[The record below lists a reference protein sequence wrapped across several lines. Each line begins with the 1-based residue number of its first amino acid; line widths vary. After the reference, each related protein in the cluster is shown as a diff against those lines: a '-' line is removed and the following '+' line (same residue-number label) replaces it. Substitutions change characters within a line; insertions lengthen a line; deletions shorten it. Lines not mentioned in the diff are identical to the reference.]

1 MALKKAKV
9 TLGGVALA
17 ATGGIAWRFVSG
29 VQPYTAVFTV
39 HTSGWE
45 RLKSQMGQPLQ
56 LVISDSRGVE
66 TTIEQVYI
74 LHIAPSDSPHRVSF
88 VVADKRWKWG
98 YKLVVRDFNMP
109 RKTGDRTAKNTVPI
123 ETQQVFDSYWF
134 LSYSLKGDQG
144 ELWSAQDCVKEVIEI
159 LEGEGAAS
167 GGYVVDSF
175 PIKDTGGSNT
185 GEFTI
190 QGVTLRDQGDVALAR
205 MLSYVPGADV
215 YINAQGQAVIYDATD
230 LDATEA
236 HFQGL
241 PVSLW
246 TGENAAWVDRI
257 QIRPEKVV
265 VYYQREI
272 ELLLEYADDYRGF
285 TSAQPVGSHP
295 YIENVLPTVDPV
307 TDISEYDPVAG
318 SVVTK
323 PVPPGTWVRVDKWL
337 EAMDA
342 DRPEGSLPWNF
353 KTIKRHWL
361 KGDLEAVLGAK
372 GLDLDAE
379 ANIAMRVQ
387 TLRQHFRQ
395 TFRVNRK
402 YMERI
407 RSLRSVRVGI
417 IDPVSGARAPAA
429 VWGQACIIPS
439 TKGTYM
445 AARGSDDK
453 SKSKVYRN
461 IDMLAP
467 SRNTGVEVISTAPGP
482 TRVNIIDEDLGVFRL
497 EWIVSPYGT
506 VESFLPCKLVNDQNY
521 DGIAVTRD
529 MRYQDGDPMGPGM
542 QVEGGTNGIW
552 LDPQLEYVVILTA
565 VPCGPNNV
573 RQFHKVEV
581 DPGDVASIFRREFR
595 IKDGKGPTLEVFVPP
610 GEATAR
616 FALASQSE
624 AFETVQDL
632 FGLRNNASGEES
644 GLEGPELPG
653 YVLMNEDSHLTGHST
668 SLAAEMLTPYADNVQ
683 GSVVTRVPDSG
694 LKLVGNMSGATIRV
708 AAAPSAKVDAVHQF
722 PGQQRQISRL
732 AVMPEST
739 RQIVLGIVPFK
750 E

>member
-1 MALKKAKV
+1 M
-9 TLGGVALA
+9 
-17 ATGGIAWRFVSG
+17 
-29 VQPYTAVFTV
+29 
-39 HTSGWE
+39 
-45 RLKSQMGQPLQ
+45 
-56 LVISDSRGVE
+56 
-66 TTIEQVYI
+66 
-74 LHIAPSDSPHRVSF
+74 
-88 VVADKRWKWG
+88 
-98 YKLVVRDFNMP
+98 
-109 RKTGDRTAKNTVPI
+109 
-123 ETQQVFDSYWF
+123 
-134 LSYSLKGDQG
+134 
-144 ELWSAQDCVKEVIEI
+144 
-159 LEGEGAAS
+159 
-167 GGYVVDSF
+167 
-175 PIKDTGGSNT
+175 
-185 GEFTI
+185 
-190 QGVTLRDQGDVALAR
+190 
-205 MLSYVPGADV
+205 
-215 YINAQGQAVIYDATD
+215 
-230 LDATEA
+230 
-236 HFQGL
+236 
-241 PVSLW
+241 
-246 TGENAAWVDRI
+246 
-257 QIRPEKVV
+257 
-265 VYYQREI
+265 
-272 ELLLEYADDYRGF
+272 
-285 TSAQPVGSHP
+285 
-295 YIENVLPTVDPV
+295 
-307 TDISEYDPVAG
+307 
-318 SVVTK
+318 
-323 PVPPGTWVRVDKWL
+323 
-337 EAMDA
+337 
-342 DRPEGSLPWNF
+342 
-353 KTIKRHWL
+353 
-361 KGDLEAVLGAK
+361 
-372 GLDLDAE
+372 
-379 ANIAMRVQ
+379 
-387 TLRQHFRQ
+387 
-395 TFRVNRK
+395 
-402 YMERI
+402 
-407 RSLRSVRVGI
+407 
-417 IDPVSGARAPAA
+417 
-429 VWGQACIIPS
+429 
-439 TKGTYM
+439 
-445 AARGSDDK
+445 
-453 SKSKVYRN
+453 
-461 IDMLAP
+461 
-467 SRNTGVEVISTAPGP
+467 EVISTAPGP